1 MAEYLHHVRRLFVV
15 SILVAVAVSPLTGG
29 AQNRDLAKPA
39 IDIVASVGCATKDGE
54 TWTLTQASEPIST
67 GVPFSNRD
75 EIEEASGTP
84 LGSRTYVLI
93 GVADFLAPEELLDEF
108 QRAEFTTV
116 DSVNSTGSLV
126 DGHRILVKGLF
137 IENERINLTSVIGL
151 TERCG

>member
-15 SILVAVAVSPLTGG
+15 SMLVAVAVSPLTGG
-29 AQNRDLAKPA
+29 AQNLDLAKPA
-39 IDIVASVGCATKDGE
+39 IDIVASV
-54 TWTLTQASEPIST
+54 ST